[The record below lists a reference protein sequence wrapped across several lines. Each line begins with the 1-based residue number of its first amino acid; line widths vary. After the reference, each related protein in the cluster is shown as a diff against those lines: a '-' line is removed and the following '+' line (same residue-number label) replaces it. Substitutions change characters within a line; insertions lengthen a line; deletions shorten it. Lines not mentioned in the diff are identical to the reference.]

1 MIRSCGNFDPQVR
14 GEVIMAVVGT
24 QDSILQG
31 RRVLD
36 LTDVKG
42 YMCGKVLADLGADVI
57 KVEPPGG
64 DPGRNTSPF
73 FQDDPHPE
81 KSLPWLFCNMNKRG
95 ITLDIAS
102 PLSKN
107 IVVDLIKS
115 SDFVIES
122 FDPGYLSSIG
132 LGYEEMIKINPKIIL
147 TSITPYGQSGPHS
160 NHKTTDLINMARG
173 GLMYM
178 TGDPDR
184 PPVRPGIPQSYLHG
198 GVEGAAASMIAYY
211 HREGTGETQHVD
223 VSIQECVIWTN
234 MDATGYWPLLGTYK
248 RRNNMKN
255 VNPNGVE
262 MRSTWACKDGFV
274 VFAISG
280 GAAVSQRRVAQG
292 MVDWMDSE
300 GMASDFIKSINWAT
314 DYDRSSVSQ
323 EVVDKVEGNVQEFF
337 FTKTKVELFAE
348 GLKRQLRLGTATN
361 GKDIAESEQLEAR
374 KYLIDVYHPYL
385 EKTIRLPGP
394 FLRMSET
401 PIVIHRSAPTI
412 GEHNDEIFIN
422 ELAIDNSLFQQLK
435 KESII

>member
-1 MIRSCGNFDPQVR
+1 
-14 GEVIMAVVGT
+14 MATVGA

-31 RRVLD
+31 RLVLD

-57 KVEPPGG
+57 KIEPPGG
-64 DPGRNTSPF
+64 DIGRLTSPF
-73 FQDDPHPE
+73 FHDDPHSE

-95 ITLDIAS
+95 ITLDISS
-102 PLSKN
+102 PLSKD
-107 IVVDLIKS
+107 ILIKLIQKAE
-115 SDFVIES
+115 FVIES
-122 FDPGYLSSIG
+122 FDPGYLDSIG
-132 LGYEEMIKINPKIIL
+132 FGYNEMVRINPKIIL
-147 TSITPYGQSGPHS
+147 TSITPYGQNGPHS
-160 NHKTTDLINMARG
+160 SHKTSDLINMARG

-211 HREGTGETQHVD
+211 HREGTGESQHVD

-262 MRSTWACKDGFV
+262 MRSTWVCKDGFI

-292 MVDWMDSE
+292 MVDWMESE
-300 GMASDFIKSINWAT
+300 GMASDFIKNINWAT
-314 DYDRSSVSQ
+314 DYDRTSVAQ
-323 EVVDKVEGNVQEFF
+323 DVVDKVEGNVQEFLL
-337 FTKTKVELFAE
+337 TKTKVELFAE
-348 GLKRQLRLGTATN
+348 GLKRQLRLGPATN
-361 GKDIAESEQLEAR
+361 GQDIAESEQLAAR
-374 KYLIDVYHPYL
+374 EYLIDVYHPYL
-385 EKTIRLPGP
+385 EESIRLPGP

-412 GEHNDEIFIN
+412 GEHNDEIYQN
-422 ELAIDNSLFQQLK
+422 ELSIDNSFLEELK
-435 KESII
+435 KNLVI